1 MYESFK
7 SLIQAFYLAVHGDI
21 LHMVTS
27 SSVDII
33 VVEIPKPGVFLKY
46 LKRDYLGCGMRPIW
60 GLLSLSLTHTRHLSS
75 LGKNEFLKQ
84 IDSNSY

>member
-1 MYESFK
+1 
-7 SLIQAFYLAVHGDI
+7 
-21 LHMVTS
+21 MVTS

-60 GLLSLSLTHTRHLSS
+60 GLLYLSLSHTHVIYPL
-75 LGKNEFLKQ
+75 LVKM
-84 IDSNSY
+84 NS